1 MARVKLQIPFDEI
14 HGAIEK
20 HGIISRQKKYRDE
33 KGRVIFEGKQ
43 EAYAVRRPRDF
54 KKDPPKG
61 EELKHHNRWKEAC
74 HRTSQIL
81 QAGHPKSIKG
91 TSQDP
96 DLTPEQ
102 RQSIAEVER
111 VMKLTSHIPDYYTPE
126 EVLQLY
132 NDFKTRYEKQLPN
145 VRGKHPDPQAPIDKS
160 TRKPKRYLQLPA
172 FIRAMLYTELKT
184 QDHQQSTD

>member
-1 MARVKLQIPFDEI
+1 MAILNLEPPIRDI
-14 HGAIEK
+14 HGAFAQK
-20 HGIISRQKKYRDE
+20 GIINRQKKYRDDS
-33 KGRVIFEGKQ
+33 GRVIFEGKQ

-61 EELKHHNRWKEAC
+61 EELKHQNRWKEAC

-81 QAGHPKSIKG
+81 QAGQPKSVKG

-96 DLTPEQ
+96 DLTPDE

-111 VMKLTSHIPDYYTPE
+111 VIKAASHIPDYYTQE
-126 EVLQLY
+126 DALQLY

-145 VRGKHPDPQAPIDKS
+145 VRGKHPDPQAPIDK
-160 TRKPKRYLQLPA
+160 TTGAPKRYLQLPA
-172 FIRAMLYTELKT
+172 FIRAMLYAELKT
-184 QDHQQSTD
+184 QDYQHSAD

>member
-1 MARVKLQIPFDEI
+1 MAEVKLQIPFDEI

-20 HGIISRQKKYRDE
+20 HGIISRQKKYRDD
-33 KGRVIFEGKQ
+33 KGRVIHEGRQ
-43 EAYAVRRPRDF
+43 EAYAVRSPRDF

-61 EELKHHNRWKEAC
+61 EELKHHNRWKETC

-81 QAGHPKSIKG
+81 QAGQPKSIKG

-102 RQSIAEVER
+102 RRSIAEVEH
-111 VMKLTSHIPDYYTPE
+111 VMKVTSHIPDYYTPE
-126 EVLQLY
+126 EALQLY

-145 VRGKHPDPQAPIDKS
+145 VRGKHPDPQAPIDKQ

-172 FIRAMLYTELKT
+172 FIRAMLYAELKA
-184 QDHQQSTD
+184 QEEQ